1 MRVLVVNAGSSSL
14 KIDVI
19 DAADG
24 ARIATGKVER
34 LGTPEAVAVLGDAG
48 ERVALPG
55 ADHAAACAALFQRLD
70 LAGVGAV
77 GHRVVHGGEAFSAP
91 TRIDDDV
98 EAAIEALIPLAPLHN
113 PANLFGIRAARAAL
127 PAVPHVAIFDT
138 AFHATM
144 PNRAKAYALPAGL
157 TEKHGLR
164 RYGFHGTNH
173 AWVAAR
179 AAEHLGEDVRDLRI
193 VTLHLGNGASA
204 CAVEFGRSVETS
216 MGLTPLE
223 GLVMGT
229 RAGDVDAGLLIA
241 LMRAEGWGPDEV
253 DALLNQESG
262 LAGLSGRGADLR
274 DIEAGAAEGDEACR
288 RAIQVFAHRVRKY
301 VGAYAAVMGGVDV
314 IAFTGGIGEN
324 SALMRH
330 RILQRLEYLGARF
343 DEDDNRDARPTAERP
358 VVDLDGG
365 RGRVRLLAVRGD
377 EAWAIARAAAEAV
390 GANPTHDVGAIPIA
404 VSARHVHLTAEA
416 VEILYGPGATLTE
429 RNPLSQPGQYASHQ
443 TVDLVGPKR
452 TIEGVR
458 VLGPI
463 RPKCQVEVSRTDE
476 FTLGLDAPVRRSGDV
491 ARSAGITLRGPA
503 GTLTL
508 EEGVICAWRHIHMT
522 PADAERFGVQ
532 DRDLVEVAV
541 DTPERD
547 LIFGDVM
554 IRVHPNSLLEM
565 HLDTD
570 EANAA
575 ELGRG
580 AVGMLVATGVGAH
593 LRRKKPSQT
602 A

>member
-1 MRVLVVNAGSSSL
+1 MRVLVINAGSSSL
-14 KIDVI
+14 KVDVV
-19 DAADG
+19 DAVSG
-24 ARIATGKVER
+24 VRGQSGCVER
-34 LGTPEAVAVLGDAG
+34 LGTAAATLVGPDGG
-48 ERVALPG
+48 RSPLPG
-55 ADHAAACAALFQRLD
+55 ADHAEAARALLSALD
-70 LAGVGAV
+70 LTGVQVV
-77 GHRVVHGGEAFSAP
+77 GHRVVHGGDHFSAP
-91 TRIDDDV
+91 TPIDDAV
-98 EAAIEALIPLAPLHN
+98 EATIDDLAALAPLHN
-113 PANLFGIRAARAAL
+113 PANLKGIRAARAVC
-127 PAVPHVAIFDT
+127 PHVPHVAVFDT
-138 AFHATM
+138 AFHATL
-144 PNRAKAYALPAGL
+144 PNRARAYALPAEL
-157 TEKHGLR
+157 VEKHRLR

-193 VTLHLGNGASA
+193 ITLHLGSGASA

-229 RAGDVDAGLLIA
+229 RAGDVDPGLMVA
-241 LMRAEGWGPDEV
+241 LMRAEGWGPEQLDHM
-253 DALLNQESG
+253 LNHQSG

-274 DIEAGAAEGDEACR
+274 DIEAGAAEGDERCR
-288 RAIQVFAHRVRKY
+288 RAIQVYAHRICKY
-301 VGAYAAVMGGVDV
+301 IGAYAAVMGGVEV

-330 RILQRLEYLGARF
+330 RVLQRLDFLGVRL
-343 DEDDNRDARPTAERP
+343 DEDRNREARPTAEQP
-358 VVDLDGG
+358 VVALDGG

-377 EAWAIARAAAEAV
+377 EAWAIARSAAEAV
-390 GANPTHDVGAIPIA
+390 GANPTRDAAAIPIA
-404 VSARHVHLTAEA
+404 VSARHIHLTAEA
-416 VEILYGPGATLTE
+416 VETLFGPGATLTP
-429 RNPLSQPGQYASHQ
+429 RNPLSQPGQYACEE
-443 TVDLVGPKR
+443 TLDIVGPKR

-476 FTLGLDAPVRRSGDV
+476 FTLGIDAPVRRSGDV
-491 ARSAGITLRGPA
+491 ANSAGITLRGPA
-503 GTLTL
+503 GSLTL
-508 EEGVICAWRHIHMT
+508 HEGVICAWRHIHMT

-541 DTPERD
+541 DTQERD

-554 IRVHPNSLLEM
+554 IRVHPDSLLEM
-565 HLDTD
+565 HIDTD

-580 AVGMLVATGVGAH
+580 AVGMLRATGAGAH
-593 LRRKKPSQT
+593 LRRKRPVHT